1 MSIQLDMESLDS
13 AANQVSSISTNFST
27 ELAALGVL
35 VADTKSFWNDPA
47 QVSFE
52 AKYEQFKGSMMQFI
66 EALNHYSAA
75 MHNYAENQRGMV
87 QSGAKM
93 FESI

>member
-13 AANQVSSISTNFST
+13 AANQVSSISANFST
-27 ELAALGVL
+27 ELSALGVL

-52 AKYEQFKGSMMQFI
+52 TKYEQFKVSMTQFI
-66 EALNHYSAA
+66 EALNNYSTA
-75 MHNYAENQRGMV
+75 MHAYADNQRGLT
-87 QSGAKM
+87 QSGARM
-93 FESI
+93 FDSI